1 LRKKYLLVD
10 GYNIINA
17 WRDVFDPNDD
27 LEMNRDKLTDMLVDF
42 WGNKD
47 FIVIVVFDA
56 QQVKGGK
63 GSMLEKDGI
72 FIVFTEENET
82 ADNYIEKFVYE
93 KGSVDRI
100 FVATSDYMEQRL
112 VITNGGAR
120 ITPKELKKLLEDNK
134 KAQRRII
141 NSLKDTPNTFL
152 DFLTPEQKKWMER
165 LRRKGHG

>member
-1 LRKKYLLVD
+1 
-10 GYNIINA
+10 
-17 WRDVFDPNDD
+17 
-27 LEMNRDKLTDMLVDF
+27 
-42 WGNKD
+42 
-47 FIVIVVFDA
+47 
-56 QQVKGGK
+56 
-63 GSMLEKDGI
+63 MLEKDGI

-120 ITPKELKKLLEDNK
+120 ITPKELKELLEDNK